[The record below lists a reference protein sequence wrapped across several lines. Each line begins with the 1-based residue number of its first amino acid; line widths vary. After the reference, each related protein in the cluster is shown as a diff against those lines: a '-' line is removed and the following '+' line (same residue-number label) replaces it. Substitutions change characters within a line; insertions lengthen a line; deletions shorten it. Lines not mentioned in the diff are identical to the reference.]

1 MKLKKAERH
10 QAIQKAIELNPFITD
25 SELCEQFE
33 VSIQTIRLDRTNL
46 SIPEL
51 RKRIKLVAEQN
62 YEQIRALEANE
73 VVGDLI
79 QVEPNISAQ
88 SSLKLLKN
96 PFYED
101 SDSTRSCVICSSKFA
116 LCSFNT

>member
-1 MKLKKAERH
+1 MVLISLLRRDLIEIEKAERR

-51 RKRIKLVAEQN
+51 RKRIKLV
-62 YEQIRALEANE
+62 
-73 VVGDLI
+73 V
-79 QVEPNISAQ
+79 
-88 SSLKLLKN
+88 
-96 PFYED
+96 
-101 SDSTRSCVICSSKFA
+101 SKIMNKFV
-116 LCSFNT
+116 L

>member
-1 MKLKKAERH
+1 MNYVNSLKLVFK
-10 QAIQKAIELNPFITD
+10 
-25 SELCEQFE
+25 
-33 VSIQTIRLDRTNL
+33 TIRLDRTNL

-88 SSLKLLKN
+88 SLIEITEESVLRRL
-96 PFYED
+96 
-101 SDSTRSCVICSSKFA
+101 R
-116 LCSFNT
+116 

>member
-1 MKLKKAERH
+1 MVLISLLRRDLIEIEKAERR

-51 RKRIKLVAEQN
+51 RKRIKLV
-62 YEQIRALEANE
+62 
-73 VVGDLI
+73 
-79 QVEPNISAQ
+79 VE
-88 SSLKLLKN
+88 
-96 PFYED
+96 
-101 SDSTRSCVICSSKFA
+101 SKIMNKFV
-116 LCSFNT
+116 L

>member
-1 MKLKKAERH
+1 MVLISLLRRDLIEIEKAERR

-51 RKRIKLVAEQN
+51 RKRIKLVVEQN

-88 SSLKLLKN
+88 SLIEITEESVLRRL
-96 PFYED
+96 
-101 SDSTRSCVICSSKFA
+101 R
-116 LCSFNT
+116 

>member
-1 MKLKKAERH
+1 MVLISLLRRDLIEIEKAERR

-51 RKRIKLVAEQN
+51 RKRIKLVAE
-62 YEQIRALEANE
+62 
-73 VVGDLI
+73 
-79 QVEPNISAQ
+79 
-88 SSLKLLKN
+88 
-96 PFYED
+96 
-101 SDSTRSCVICSSKFA
+101 SKIMNKFV
-116 LCSFNT
+116 L

>member
-1 MKLKKAERH
+1 MFKTWYISLLRRDLIEIEKAERR
-10 QAIQKAIELNPFITD
+10 QAIQKAIELNFITD

-88 SSLKLLKN
+88 SLIEITEESVLRRL
-96 PFYED
+96 
-101 SDSTRSCVICSSKFA
+101 R
-116 LCSFNT
+116 

>member
-1 MKLKKAERH
+1 MVLISLLRRDLIEIEKSRTSSGDS
-10 QAIQKAIELNPFITD
+10 KAIELNPFITD

-88 SSLKLLKN
+88 SLIEITEESVLRRL
-96 PFYED
+96 
-101 SDSTRSCVICSSKFA
+101 R
-116 LCSFNT
+116 